1 MEDADMGIRIKLG
14 NLKTKFLKYRIK
26 GKIGETLGDHASI
39 RTLRGIINEVYL
51 NYKYPKIP

>member
-1 MEDADMGIRIKLG
+1 MGIRIKLG